1 MLSLI
6 PMVDMGT
13 QQIAVVAASGL
24 IHMKSRCCN
33 ARCTYALNTDML
45 DTIAKGGTQTITEDT
60 AMKRDVDLDISADD
74 GGARSY
80 SAPALEKGL
89 DILEALCA
97 SQHPLTQKDLAGKV
111 SRSVGEIY
119 RMIQCLVS
127 RNYVAQIDDSY
138 SITTKLFE
146 LTHLNPPTHRLLL
159 EATPVMNKLASEFD
173 QSCHLTVYNHGRQVV
188 VAKVDT
194 PSGMGFSLRVGS
206 DLDVLI
212 SVSGRVLVAFQ
223 DEETRKLRIAESRQ
237 RRPDQVDPQID
248 AVLDYIHS
256 RGYES
261 APSSQVRGLYALS
274 FPVLDSRNHAIA
286 ALTIPYAERIDQAQR
301 KSVGEIQAALEQAA
315 NSISERIGGGT
326 PALSR
331 QRVSADGT

>member
-1 MLSLI
+1 
-6 PMVDMGT
+6 
-13 QQIAVVAASGL
+13 
-24 IHMKSRCCN
+24 MKHDVN
-33 ARCTYALNTDML
+33 L
-45 DTIAKGGTQTITEDT
+45 DT
-60 AMKRDVDLDISADD
+60 SADEAS
-74 GGARSY
+74 ARSY

-97 SQHPLTQKDLAGKV
+97 SQHPLTQKDLAGQV
-111 SRSVGEIY
+111 GRSVGEIY

-127 RNYVAQIDDSY
+127 RNYVAQIEDSY
-138 SITTKLFE
+138 AITTKLFE
-146 LTHLNPPTHRLLL
+146 LSHLNPPTHRLLL

-173 QSCHLTVYNHGRQVV
+173 QSCHLTVYNHGKQVV

-223 DEETRKLRIAESRQ
+223 DEETRNLRISESLQ
-237 RRPDQVDPQID
+237 RRPDQADPQIN
-248 AVLDYIHS
+248 AVLDYIRA

-274 FPVLDSRNHAIA
+274 FPVLGSRNHAIA

-301 KSVGEIQAALEQAA
+301 KPVSEIQAALEEAA
-315 NSISERIGGGT
+315 KTISGRIGGGV
-326 PALSR
+326 PGSA
-331 QRVSADGT
+331 QRLAAGGFNA